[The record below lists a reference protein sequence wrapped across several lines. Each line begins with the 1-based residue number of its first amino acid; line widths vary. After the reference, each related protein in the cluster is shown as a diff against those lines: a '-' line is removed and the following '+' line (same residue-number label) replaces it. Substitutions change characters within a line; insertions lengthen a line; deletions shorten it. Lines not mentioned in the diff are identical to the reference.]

1 MTLLNAIPPSN
12 RRVIFARRLDSQL
25 RFVSQAFAGL
35 SLPSEPTSFL
45 GERLLRR
52 AMPVRWTQDRHSS
65 QERLK
70 CANQPPASMKEN
82 IRRGSVSG

>member
-1 MTLLNAIPPSN
+1 MTLLDAILPSN
-12 RRVIFARRLDSQL
+12 RRAIFARCLDSRL

-35 SLPSEPTSFL
+35 SLPSDSYILF

-52 AMPVRWTQDRHSS
+52 AVPVRWAHGGHSS
-65 QERLK
+65 QERLE